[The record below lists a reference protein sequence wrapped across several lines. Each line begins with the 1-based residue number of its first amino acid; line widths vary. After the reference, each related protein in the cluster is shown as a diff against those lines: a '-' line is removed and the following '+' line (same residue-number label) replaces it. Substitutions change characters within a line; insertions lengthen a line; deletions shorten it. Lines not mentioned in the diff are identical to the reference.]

1 MKRKPIY
8 QNNQMKGSAFSPISN
23 TSKIV
28 IILFIMRY
36 NIQSSVIFDN
46 ETREYAYDFFMFYQ

>member
-1 MKRKPIY
+1 
-8 QNNQMKGSAFSPISN
+8 MKGIAFSPISN